1 MKEKNYELHHHG
13 NGMEGG
19 RMKVYITLL
28 KARGDIKSITGVY
41 KTKKEAQKAIK
52 MPAGYVAS
60 GICHEVVEEYKVTE
74 RGIEHDQV

>member
-1 MKEKNYELHHHG
+1 
-13 NGMEGG
+13 
-19 RMKVYITLL
+19 MKVYITLL

-74 RGIEHDQV
+74 RGIEHEQV

>member
-1 MKEKNYELHHHG
+1 
-13 NGMEGG
+13 
-19 RMKVYITLL
+19 MKVYITLL

-74 RGIEHDQV
+74 RG